1 MMSIIS
7 KDKQRQWRRAIWMES
22 FADSYMYV
30 YFIQLY
36 DKMILKGRKRYTLKI
51 M

>member
-1 MMSIIS
+1 
-7 KDKQRQWRRAIWMES
+7 MES

-36 DKMILKGRKRYTLKI
+36 DKIDMVGMKKI
-51 M
+51 YS